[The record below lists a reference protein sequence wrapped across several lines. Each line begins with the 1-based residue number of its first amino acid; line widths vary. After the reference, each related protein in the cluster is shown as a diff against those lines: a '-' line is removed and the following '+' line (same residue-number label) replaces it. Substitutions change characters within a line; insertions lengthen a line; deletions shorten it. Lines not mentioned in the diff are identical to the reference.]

1 MIFHRS
7 LSKRKGAAY
16 SFFSGMSSAFIPS
29 AVICIILTGLMA
41 LLPMVQFIIVNKEA
55 ADSISENAKNA
66 RETFRYLIFGTTDF
80 QETGVIFVIL
90 GLLGVFSILTAVRIF
105 NFICDKRTVNV
116 YYSLGIKRIT
126 LFMTKYASGALLLC
140 LAAAVP
146 VILSYLVNVIFLGLS
161 FHLFL
166 VSIHFYCGLSVF
178 LLICYSVTA
187 AVFSSVG
194 TVSEAVVYSVA
205 VLFAPTIFI
214 FIAQQI
220 ISAFVPSSTYDV
232 YTQHFYDTGYHY
244 GSSLPSLL
252 ESTSLYNPVLFF
264 ADEILTFACGIL
276 KDGKTYL
283 TGIEG
288 GWIFPNVFIH
298 FPWFIIASAI
308 SLLGAFLFKR
318 LKAENCGFL
327 NTNKV
332 LSNLTIFEMCLFC
345 TCLFISEIEWN
356 GIVVCLGMGAAAAF
370 VVYII
375 AEIFLKR
382 SFKKILIALYKFVAH
397 MAAIAIIL
405 TVCITDVFGFS
416 SYIPAREKIVSA
428 EIAIPF
434 SYSEMSTIDTD
445 FGYNSDGLFRY
456 YEPYRL
462 TYMPVMTTEKD
473 IDTVF
478 DINRKINSSDTDD
491 GSYCEIVIRYN
502 LENGKASE
510 RKHFL
515 TSREEIALLFDLFE
529 SDAYNEELKKLFY
542 TENYKEILKQYA
554 IDHPHNYVDEG
565 RFLPLAFNFD
575 SSVVIARSTALS
587 ENKELKLTK
596 EQFSALKDAVYTD
609 ILTQSAYDYFLG
621 TAEQVGVISFA
632 VKEEAMHI
640 EGINGYYDSYDHSFY
655 YDDEPTTSLNPHIP
669 AEEVTDTYDE
679 EATEEYPGYTFPE
692 DMIPGEYPEDLF
704 PEEIPE
710 ESIPEEPEIPSQY
723 NDIYRDYY
731 KGLGGLEYGKTYD
744 VIITRNMTNT
754 LSFLEKEGFS
764 DCFNSALTV
773 ECVSFRE
780 YNSNQFF
787 YYYDYNANVMNEFF
801 AYPVSPDEV
810 TDMIYEPGMKIE
822 ESYTEN
828 IIRDADKL
836 TELGPLMKLH
846 GYTYDSGYLCLVKYT
861 NGSYCVK
868 FLPENMAPDYVS
880 SYNYTMN
887 NQNEYYYW

>member
-29 AVICIILTGLMA
+29 AVICVILTGLMA
-41 LLPMVQFIIVNKEA
+41 LLPMVQFILVNKEA
-55 ADSISENAKNA
+55 AESLSENAKTA
-66 RETFRYLIFGTTDF
+66 KETFRFLIFGTTDF
-80 QETGVIFVIL
+80 QETGVIYVIL
-90 GLLGVFSILTAVRIF
+90 GLLGVFAIITAVRIF

-116 YYSLGIKRIT
+116 YYSLGIKRMT
-126 LFMTKYASGALLLC
+126 LFMSKYASGALLLC
-140 LAAAVP
+140 IAAAVP
-146 VILSYLVNVIFLGLS
+146 VILSYIINVMFLGLS

-166 VSIHFYCGLSVF
+166 VAIHFYCGLSVF

-220 ISAFVPSSTYDV
+220 IAAFVPSSTYDV
-232 YTQHFYDTGYHY
+232 YTQHFYDTGYRY
-244 GSSLPSLL
+244 SSSLPSLL

-264 ADEILTFACGIL
+264 ADEILTFACGMF

-288 GWIFPNVFIH
+288 NWIFPNVFIH
-298 FPWFIIASAI
+298 FPWFIIACAI
-308 SLLGAFLFKR
+308 SVLGALLFKR

-332 LSNLTIFEMCLFC
+332 LSNLTIFEICIFC

-356 GIVVCLGMGAAAAF
+356 GIVACLGMGAAAAF
-370 VVYII
+370 VAYII

-397 MAAIAIIL
+397 MAVIAIIL

-416 SYIPAREKIVSA
+416 SYIPDRNKIVSA
-428 EIAIPF
+428 EIALPF
-434 SYSEMSTIDTD
+434 SYSEMSTIDMD
-445 FGYNSDGLFRY
+445 FGYNSDGLFRF

-462 TYMPVMTTEKD
+462 TYMPVMTTKKD

-478 DINRKINSSDTDD
+478 DINRKINSNETDD

-510 RKHFL
+510 RRHFL
-515 TSREEIALLFDLFE
+515 TSREEITLLFDLFE
-529 SDAYNEELKKLFY
+529 SDAYNEELRKLFY
-542 TENYKEILKQYA
+542 TENYKEVLKQYA
-554 IDHPHNYVDEG
+554 IDHPYNYVDEG
-565 RFLPLAFNFD
+565 RFLPLAFDYD
-575 SSVVIARSTALS
+575 SSVVIARSPALS

-596 EQFSALKDAVYTD
+596 EQFTAFKDAVYTD
-609 ILTQSAYDYFLG
+609 ILAESAYDYFLG
-621 TAEQVGVISFA
+621 TARQVGVISFT

-640 EGINGYYDSYDHSFY
+640 EGINGYQDFEAPSYY
-655 YDDEPTTSLNPHIP
+655 YDNEPTTSLEPHFP
-669 AEEVTDTYDE
+669 AEEATDTYDE
-679 EATEEYPGYTFPE
+679 ETTEEYPEYSLPE
-692 DMIPGEYPEDLF
+692 DMIPGEYPENLF

-710 ESIPEEPEIPSQY
+710 EIIPEAPSIPPQY

-731 KGLGGLEYGKTYD
+731 KGLGGLEYEKTYD
-744 VIITRNMTNT
+744 VIITENMANT
-754 LSFLEKEGFS
+754 LSFLEKEGFA
-764 DCFNSALTV
+764 DCFKSVLTV
-773 ECVSFRE
+773 ESVSFRE
-780 YNSNQFF
+780 YDSDQFF
-787 YYYDYNANVMNEFF
+787 YYYSYNANVMNEFF
-801 AYPVSPDEV
+801 AYPVSPGE
-810 TDMIYEPGMKIE
+810 TADMIYEPGMTIE

-828 IIRDADKL
+828 IIKEADRL
-836 TELGPLMKLH
+836 SELSPLMKLH
-846 GYTYDSGYLCLVKYT
+846 GYTHNSGYLCLVKYSD
-861 NGSYCVK
+861 GSYCVK
-868 FLPENMAPDYVS
+868 FLPENTAPDYVS
-880 SYNYTMN
+880 SYDYTMN
-887 NQNEYYYW
+887 SEGEYYW